1 MAERNKLTFSEWWEK
16 NQHIITRI
24 ASFLVFLPKFRR
36 ILLQLISILNV
47 ALQHQDFADLNVA
60 EKLNDD
66 VA

>member
-1 MAERNKLTFSEWWEK
+1 MEERNKLTFAQWWEK
-16 NQHIITRI
+16 NQPIIMRI

-47 ALQHQDFADLNVA
+47 ALQQQDFADLNVG
-60 EKLNDD
+60 EKVNDD